1 MGDYQVRFLGEGVAA
16 RRPPYPTHVTL
27 ALHLKSMEKNSI
39 NSGTPS
45 AVTERPASP
54 TLRQDT
60 YIVLNLLRP
69 SELEWLKQQRL
80 RVAEVFRQS
89 VSNPAPTD

>member
-1 MGDYQVRFLGEGVAA
+1 MNAPVRSKF
-16 RRPPYPTHVTL
+16 P
-27 ALHLKSMEKNSI
+27 LKNLT
-39 NSGTPS
+39 NSGTPFM
-45 AVTERPASP
+45 AMERPASP

-69 SELEWLKQQRL
+69 SELEWLKRQRL

-89 VSNPAPTD
+89 VSTHAPTD